1 MSSGCPRSAASSAA
15 RNSRSLLGL
24 RRAAQPCRA
33 FQNLDRHRHGAAPQR
48 ARRHQVVFASELVV
62 RSDRCCGTM
71 PQLAVELIVNHGS
84 KRGVDP
90 LAGRRVG
97 GLVHGGANERMPKP
111 HLRPVDLDELRGD
124 RGRDGI
130 DTHALAQHGFGGGKD
145 FVERCPV
152 VLRRHEQQ
160 QLRDVREVGQ
170 ATGEGALEPVGQRKP
185 RRISTAARSPRGSST
200 RASGLPE
207 ASRRKRLR
215 SSARRPGAL
224 ASSKRSASA

>member
-1 MSSGCPRSAASSAA
+1 
-15 RNSRSLLGL
+15 
-24 RRAAQPCRA
+24 
-33 FQNLDRHRHGAAPQR
+33 
-48 ARRHQVVFASELVV
+48 
-62 RSDRCCGTM
+62 M

-111 HLRPVDLDELRGD
+111 HLRPVDLDELRSD

-185 RRISTAARSPRGSST
+185 RRISSGSFSAGQLHKGQRIAR
-200 RASGLPE
+200 GLPKE
-207 ASRRKRLR
+207 AAAQLRRK
-215 SSARRPGAL
+215 ARRVGVQQAL
-224 ASSKRSASA
+224 GVGLIEP